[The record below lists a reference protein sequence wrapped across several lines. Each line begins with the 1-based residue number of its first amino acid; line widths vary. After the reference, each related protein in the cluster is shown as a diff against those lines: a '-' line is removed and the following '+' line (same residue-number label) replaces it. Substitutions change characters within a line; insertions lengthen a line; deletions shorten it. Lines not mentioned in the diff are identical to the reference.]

1 MSLKVL
7 FIPFSLIL
15 VLVLS
20 IGYIKPDYDAFLV
33 KGMSVDAAQ
42 QQLNQ
47 MEQRLGNIKAI
58 SGDFASASTEALG
71 GKNADEVLVDQYVPE
86 VVDQERV
93 VDAFNYLAGQSGIL
107 VSSITLEKPPVTAI
121 APKEE
126 AMSSQAI
133 LIGGAGTANAGVPLD
148 QMITL
153 KATYPE
159 PKVYQATVALSTDY
173 ASFLDLF
180 SRIYH
185 MNREN
190 EVKSFSLKKD
200 AETKDDKGNPLP
212 SDTLSGSLV
221 VSFMYYPGLST
232 TSMQNIEALPIFNTA
247 KLDTKAIDAIRMKTV
262 SEVLPPLTVS
272 SFSAREN
279 PFVQ

>member
-1 MSLKVL
+1 MSLKIL

-20 IGYIKPDYDAFLV
+20 IGYIKPDYDTFLTNQ
-33 KGMSVDAAQ
+33 MAVDAAQ
-42 QQLNQ
+42 QQLDQ
-47 MEQRLGNIKAI
+47 MERRLGNIKSI
-58 SGDFASASTEALG
+58 SNDFASASTDALG

-86 VVDQERV
+86 AVDQERV

-107 VSSITLEKPPVTAI
+107 VSSITLEKPPVAAI

-126 AMSSQAI
+126 AMSSQAV
-133 LIGGAGTANAGVPLD
+133 LLGGAGTATTGVPLD
-148 QMITL
+148 QMIAL

-159 PKVYQATVALSTDY
+159 PRAYQATIALSTDY
-173 ASFLDLF
+173 ASFLGLF
-180 SRIYH
+180 NRIYH

-190 EVKSFSLKKD
+190 EVKSFFLKKD
-200 AETKDDKGNPLP
+200 AEKKDDKGNSLP
-212 SDTLSGSLV
+212 GDTLSGSLV

-247 KLDTKAIDAIRMKTV
+247 KLDTKAIDAIRSKTE
-262 SEVLPPLTVS
+262 SAELPPLTVG

-279 PFVQ
+279 PFAQ

>member
-20 IGYIKPDYDAFLV
+20 IGYIKPDYDVFLAKQMTADV
-33 KGMSVDAAQ
+33 AQ
-42 QQLNQ
+42 QQLDQ
-47 MEQRLGNIKAI
+47 MERRLGNIKSI
-58 SGDFASASTEALG
+58 SSDFASSSTDALG
-71 GKNADEVLVDQYVPE
+71 GKNADEVLLDQYVPE
-86 VVDQERV
+86 AVDQDRV

-107 VSSITLEKPPVTAI
+107 VSSITIEKPAVTVI
-121 APKEE
+121 APKEQE
-126 AMSSQAI
+126 MSSQAV
-133 LIGGAGTANAGVPLD
+133 LIGGAGTANTGVPVD
-148 QMITL
+148 QMIAL
-153 KATYPE
+153 NATYPE
-159 PKVYQATVALSTDY
+159 PKAYQATIA
-173 ASFLDLF
+173 F
-180 SRIYH
+180 SANYESVFNLLGRIYH

-200 AETKDDKGNPLP
+200 AEKKDDKGNPIP
-212 SDTLSGSLV
+212 GDILSGSLV

-232 TSMQNIEALPIFNTA
+232 ASMQNIEALPIFNTA
-247 KLDTKAIDAIRMKTV
+247 KLDTKAIDAIRSKTE
-262 SEVLPPLTVS
+262 SAELPPLTVG